1 MSPVSAVPAQW
12 KMIYLARR
20 NPALAAGD
28 FAQAWREHSALGRQC
43 RNVQDKVLGVTQCT
57 RLMDGGE
64 DSGLL
69 GTNVDYDGVN
79 LLQLRDLG
87 VATDIWSDPE
97 TQAIM
102 RPDEPRVFSTYVRDF
117 TLVCGERVLRDAPAG
132 EVVLFGFL
140 RRRPS
145 LSKNAFDAAW
155 VDGPPD
161 AWLAAPALQHSLR
174 VVHNSVVQTP
184 PAGYD
189 YDGIAE
195 WWFASADAA
204 RAALAAGDLRDRLP
218 AAYGSVADL
227 ARSVFMFTRVSHR
240 RP

>member
-57 RLMDGGE
+57 RLRDGGE
-64 DSGLL
+64 DGGLP
-69 GTNVDYDGVN
+69 GASFDYDGVN

-87 VATDIWSDPE
+87 VATDIWNDPE

-117 TLVCGERVLRDAPAG
+117 TLVCGERVLRAAPAG

-140 RRRPS
+140 RRRPG

-155 VDGPPD
+155 ADGPPD
-161 AWLAAPALQHSLR
+161 AWLAAPALQHALR

-204 RAALAAGDLRDRLP
+204 RAALAAGDLRARLP
-218 AAYGSVADL
+218 AAYGPVADL

>member
-57 RLMDGGE
+57 RLREGGE
-64 DSGLL
+64 DGGLRGASL
-69 GTNVDYDGVN
+69 DYDGVN

-87 VATDIWSDPE
+87 VASDIWNDPE
-97 TQAIM
+97 TRAIM
-102 RPDEPRVFSTYVRDF
+102 RPDELRVFDRYVRDF
-117 TLVCGERVLRDAPAG
+117 TLVAQERVLFSAAPGDA
-132 EVVLFGFL
+132 VLVGFL
-140 RRRPS
+140 RG
-145 LSKNAFDAAW
+145 L
-155 VDGPPD
+155 
-161 AWLAAPALQHSLR
+161 PALDTAVFLDALAQVPSPWPQAGRLVLNAVAPER
-174 VVHNSVVQTP
+174 

-189 YDGIAE
+189 FDAIVE
-195 WWFASADAA
+195 WWFADADAL
-204 RAALAAGDLRDRLP
+204 RAALGPRDLREQ
-218 AAYGSVADL
+218 L
-227 ARSVFMFTRVSHR
+227 ARSIGALCHLDKAVFMATGVTHR